1 MASGDEPPA
10 TRADA
15 TGGTVPGVSAPDA
28 FAGRVVQRLG
38 RDLAAHPLAED
49 VHLDRL
55 ADLDSGRQPRV
66 GDRAADRV
74 AVAAGRDAP
83 ADLPTDANRLVAQ
96 RDRTWV
102 VEDEAAQCAAR
113 RGVERVASDVVLV
126 AFDAEPQPG
135 LERVDVRRD
144 VGRPDAVA
152 LLEAQRVDRPVTAG
166 DEAMRLPRLPQP
178 PPQPRAVLGRAVQ
191 LPAELAHEGHPQ

>member
-1 MASGDEPPA
+1 MASGDDMPA
-10 TRADA
+10 TLADA
-15 TGGTVPGVSAPDA
+15 TGGTVPAVSAANA

-38 RDLAAHPLAED
+38 GDLAAHPLAED

-83 ADLPTDANRLVAQ
+83 ADLPTDADRLVAE

-102 VEDEAAQCAAR
+102 VEDEAAQSAAR

-144 VGRPDAVA
+144 VGRPG
-152 LLEAQRVDRPVTAG
+152 PV
-166 DEAMRLPRLPQP
+166 RLSW
-178 PPQPRAVLGRAVQ
+178 
-191 LPAELAHEGHPQ
+191 AHRFQCP